1 MPLNFKNIIAI
12 YSIKVYIHVLL
23 LVEYLFFLYKK
34 NTSVMKTNKGIVGYK
49 KVVVGIFWITMLL
62 GMSMEA

>member
-1 MPLNFKNIIAI
+1 
-12 YSIKVYIHVLL
+12 
-23 LVEYLFFLYKK
+23 
-34 NTSVMKTNKGIVGYK
+34 MKTNKGIVGYK